1 MSTTLVIGS
10 TYRFR
15 LTATKDGTTWDLTTA
30 TVVLYLKKPDGT
42 VLTKS
47 ASILSGPA
55 GTAYFDCATTD
66 LDTAGLWS
74 RSWKVTDG
82 SVVVE
87 SEPVLFLVI
96 DSP

>member
-15 LTATKDGTTWDLTTA
+15 LTATRDGSVWDLSTA
-30 TVVLYLKKPDGT
+30 TIVLYFKKPDGT
-42 VLTKS
+42 ILTKS
-47 ASILSGPA
+47 ASLISGPA

-82 SVVVE
+82 AVVVE
-87 SEPVLFLVI
+87 SEPILFLVI